1 MHSCITSLHLNYKF
15 LIMQTVKDCLGTEI
29 SIPKNIKKIVSLV
42 PSISELIYDL
52 NSEDKLVGVT
62 KFCVIPKYFQIE
74 KTIVGGVQEFDV
86 EKIKELNPDI
96 VFASKDEN
104 FEEEIEELRKYV
116 PVYVTDVKSIDE
128 AKQMIANFGVLL
140 NRRNDADKILMKIE
154 MQLQDLAKVTDD
166 LLYRS
171 AAYFVWNEPWVAA
184 GKDTFTD
191 SMLKLIKVDNVFSNL
206 RERYPMVTGAN
217 IHLGNPDIVMLP
229 SEPFKFEDQQAME
242 ISAHTHD
249 AATYFVDGQMF
260 SWYGSRLVKSLDYLK
275 LLAVKFKE
283 MN

>member
-1 MHSCITSLHLNYKF
+1 
-15 LIMQTVKDCLGTEI
+15 MQTIKDCLGNEI
-29 SIPKNIKKIVSLV
+29 TIPKNINKIVSLV

-52 NSEDKLVGVT
+52 NAEDRLVGVT
-62 KFCVIPKYFQIE
+62 KFCVHPKYFQIE
-74 KTIVGGVQEFDV
+74 KTVVGGVQEFDV
-86 EKIKELNPDI
+86 EKIKALNPDV
-96 VFASKDEN
+96 VFASNDEN
-104 FEEEIEELRKYV
+104 FEEELDELRKFV
-116 PVYVTDVKSIDE
+116 PVYVTDVRSIED
-128 AKQMIANFGVLL
+128 AKKMIENFGVLL
-140 NRRNDADKILMKIE
+140 NRRNEASKILMKID

-166 LLYRS
+166 LLYRT
-171 AAYFVWNEPWVAA
+171 AGYFVWNDPWVVA
-184 GKDTFTD
+184 GKDTFVD

-217 IHLGNPDIVMLP
+217 IHIGNPDIVILP
-229 SEPFKFEDQQAME
+229 SEPFKFEDQHAME

-249 AATYFVDGQMF
+249 AATFFVDGQMF